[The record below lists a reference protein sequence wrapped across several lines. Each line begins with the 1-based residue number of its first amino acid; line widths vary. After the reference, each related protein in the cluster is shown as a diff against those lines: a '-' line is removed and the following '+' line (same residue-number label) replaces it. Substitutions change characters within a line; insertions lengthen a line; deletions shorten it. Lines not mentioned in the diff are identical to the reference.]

1 VQRALRGAMPDTH
14 IVWGPSLSPA
24 DSTFKDGCRQG
35 LHGDLCG
42 GGTGED
48 RLMIA
53 PDPPGKASQTTVW
66 GTRDLQPTDL
76 LVQLL
81 VTRMGVGDGCDGVG
95 VPGEALGE
103 EWVL

>member
-1 VQRALRGAMPDTH
+1 MQRALRGAMPDTH

-24 DSTFKDGCRQG
+24 DSTSKEGCRQG

-66 GTRDLQPTDL
+66 GIGTYSRPILSYSSSSE
-76 LVQLL
+76 
-81 VTRMGVGDGCDGVG
+81 G
-95 VPGEALGE
+95 
-103 EWVL
+103 WV